1 MKTLTATRFTDGL
14 IYGEGPRWHDDRL
27 WFTDGPANAVKAVDA
42 DGRIE
47 VVFETRHPSGL
58 GWLPD
63 GTMVIT
69 ALRSAVVTLVDTDG
83 AVVTHD
89 LNDRAWST
97 NDLVAGPNG
106 AIYVD
111 LYHRDRG
118 GAYNENGGGVRGEIA
133 LVTPQG
139 QVQIVASDVTL
150 PNGLAVSADGSTLV
164 ASDTG
169 ADRIVAYDIADDG
182 KLENARTFAELAGS
196 GHPDGLCLDAEGAAW
211 VGCYDAEAFVR
222 VLEGGQITHRVPTG
236 GGWAVAP
243 ALGGP
248 DRRTLYLVIN
258 DTTIEGLAAN
268 HSKGRIETVHVDV
281 PGAGWP

>member
-1 MKTLTATRFTDGL
+1 MKTLTTTLFTDGL

-27 WFTDGPANAVKAVDA
+27 WLTDGPANAVKAVDA
-42 DGRIE
+42 HGRIE

-63 GTMVIT
+63 GTMVVT
-69 ALRSAVVTLVDTDG
+69 ALRSAEVTLVDTDG

-89 LNDRAWST
+89 LNHRAWST

-111 LYHRDRG
+111 RYHRDRG
-118 GAYNENGGGVRGEIA
+118 GAYNERGGGVRGEIA

-150 PNGLAVSADGSTLV
+150 PNGLAVSADGSTLI

-169 ADRIVAYDIADDG
+169 ADRIVAYDITDDG
-182 KLENARTFAELAGS
+182 KLENARTFAELDGI

-211 VGCYDAEAFVR
+211 VGCYDAEEFAR

-248 DRRTLYLVIN
+248 DRQTLYLVIN
-258 DTTIEGLAAN
+258 DTTLEGLAAN
-268 HSKGRIETVHVDV
+268 DS
-281 PGAGWP
+281 